1 MNKKTR
7 ELTLAALLTALSLLI
22 TYSPVK
28 LNLIFFTLTPGAH
41 VPTMLAMFSSPWV
54 VIMTVIGSCIGFLTA
69 LPAPSSILVA
79 IRAATHLVFA
89 LWGIRK
95 IKDGRMNMF
104 LIILITALMHALT
117 EGLAVFFLTPVII
130 NVDTAALTAAAIAF
144 FGTFVHHFIDCAIT
158 APILAA
164 LSKAKILH
172 LPQNFQFKK
181 KQKNVS
187 AL

>member
-22 TYSPVK
+22 TYSPIK

-41 VPTMLAMFSSPWV
+41 VPTMLAAFTSPWV

-79 IRAATHLVFA
+79 IRAATHLIFA

-95 IKDGRMNMF
+95 IKEGKMNMF
-104 LIILITALMHALT
+104 LVILITALLHAT
-117 EGLAVFFLTPVII
+117 AEGIAVFFLTPVII
-130 NVDTAALTAAAIAF
+130 NVDTTALTAAAIAF
-144 FGTFVHHFIDCAIT
+144 FGTFTHHFIDCAIT

-164 LSKAKILH
+164 LSKAKIVH
-172 LPQNFQFKK
+172 LPQNFKLKK
-181 KQKNVS
+181 SEKASV
-187 AL
+187 